1 MNHKQLGNFLL
12 TKNNYLQILS
22 FSWSEIKP
30 VMGVQSNY
38 SRVLA
43 DGGSRGTL
51 SEGGAVTLLF
61 LNGAE
66 KVGFR
71 FGTGSGSAAGLL
83 GCPSFALTFDELPS
97 SSSSTSWDTN

>member
-71 FGTGSGSAAGLL
+71 FGTGSGSAAGLF
-83 GCPSFALTFDELPS
+83 GCPTLTFGELPS
-97 SSSSTSWDTN
+97 PSSSSTSWDTN